1 MIDVV
6 ARLQAALAGRYR
18 IERELGAGGM
28 ATVFLAHDV
37 KHQRQVALK
46 VLHDDLAASLGAERF
61 LAEIRTTANLQHPHI
76 LPLHDSGEVDGLLY
90 YVMPFVRGESLRDR
104 LNRET
109 RLSVDDAVRL
119 VQEVADALDYAHR
132 AGIVHRDIKPENI
145 LVSEGHAIVADFGIA
160 RAVTP
165 AEGHNLTQTGQ
176 VIGTPAY
183 LSPEQVTGEPLDG
196 RSDLYS
202 LGCIL
207 YECLT
212 GGLPFQGNAMAM
224 MARRLTESPPSV
236 RTTRGDVPEHLDR
249 VVRTAMAP
257 ASAARYETGRA
268 LIAALRAP
276 VVGHHK
282 SDKRAVVV
290 LPFVNQSPDAD
301 NEFFSDGLTEEIST
315 DLARIKS
322 LRVISRSS
330 ALRFKG
336 TDKDIPTIGRELGVQ
351 FVLEGSVRKA
361 GASLRITARL
371 VDAETDE
378 QVWAEKYSG
387 TMDDVFEV
395 QERVSREIVSALGIT
410 LTSDEDRRL
419 SQRDIK
425 NVRAF
430 ELYLEARQEL
440 RRLGVATARG
450 QALLEQAITIEGES
464 APLLGLRAWGMVVQ
478 LRTGL
483 GDPATLDEIER
494 HADALIAMAPDAPFG
509 YAARALASWER
520 GDWRKSIVEFG
531 EAIARDPNDTDSM
544 FYLTMALNLS
554 GLTDAAK
561 KSASRMVATDPL
573 AMWSW
578 AAVGIVGWFD
588 GGVAGSMDPV
598 RRAVALDPNN
608 YIMRWVI
615 GYAHALVGDLAAA
628 PGEVAFLVGAGPEV
642 PYTIHLQA
650 LVCALQ
656 GNVSQALALV
666 SALDLAPFDSHIT
679 FHFAEVFAMCGETE
693 RALDVLESSVN
704 KGFCPAAY
712 IEVHCR
718 FLESLRSHPRFA
730 PIVATARAMS
740 EAIRRD
746 VPWAAA

>member
-1 MIDVV
+1 MNRIGQ
-6 ARLQAALAGRYR
+6 LNAALVGRYKVD
-18 IERELGAGGM
+18 RELGAGGM
-28 ATVFLAHDV
+28 ASVFLTHDL
-37 KHQRQVALK
+37 KHQRLVALK

-90 YVMPFVRGESLRDR
+90 YVMPFVNGESLRER
-104 LNRET
+104 LNRER

-145 LVSEGHAIVADFGIA
+145 LLSEGHAIVADFGIA
-160 RAVTP
+160 RAVAQP
-165 AEGHNLTQTGQ
+165 EGRNLTEAGQ

-183 LSPEQVTGEPLDG
+183 LSPEQVTGDPVDG

-212 GGLPFQGNAMAM
+212 GELPFSGNAMAM
-224 MARRLTESPPSV
+224 MAKRLTGSPPSV
-236 RTTRGDVPEHLDR
+236 RTTRDDVPEHLDQ
-249 VVRTAMAP
+249 VVRTAMAT
-257 ASAARYETGRA
+257 ASSARYDSGHA
-268 LIAALRAP
+268 LVAALKAP
-276 VVGHHK
+276 VVVRHK
-282 SDKRAVVV
+282 SDRRAVVV

-336 TDKDIPTIGRELGVQ
+336 TGKDIPTIGRELGVQ

-371 VDAETDE
+371 VDAVSDE
-378 QVWAEKYSG
+378 QLWADKYSG

-419 SQRDIK
+419 SHRDIK

-450 QALLEQAITIEGES
+450 QSLLEQAIAIEGES
-464 APLLGLRAWGMVVQ
+464 APLLGLRVWGMVVQ

-483 GDPATLDEIER
+483 GDPATLDEIDR
-494 HADALIAMAPDAPFG
+494 RADALIAMAPDAPFG
-509 YAARALASWER
+509 YAARAFASWER

-544 FYLTMALNLS
+544 FYLTMALNVS

-588 GGVAGSMDPV
+588 GGVAGSIDPL
-598 RRAVALDPNN
+598 RRAVALDPSN
-608 YIMRWVI
+608 YILRWVS
-615 GYAHALVGDLAAA
+615 GYTYALVGDLPAADA
-628 PGEVAFLVGAGPEV
+628 EVTWLVAAGPQV

-650 LVCALQ
+650 LVRAQQGDAKRAL
-656 GNVSQALALV
+656 SMV
-666 SALDLAPFDSHIT
+666 SALDLSPFDNHIT
-679 FHFAEVFAMCGETE
+679 FHFAEVFAMCGERE
-693 RALDVLESSVN
+693 RALDVLEASVN
-704 KGFCPAAY
+704 KGFCPAPF

-718 FLESLRSHPRFA
+718 FLESVRSHPRFA

-740 EAIRRD
+740 DAIRWD
-746 VPWAAA
+746 VAGAPQ